1 MSAGTGRVSPARV
14 LAYDTVY
21 ATFEEDAFTE
31 RAFRTKA
38 DQLEIEGRE
47 RAQAQRL
54 AYGAVQRRGTSDVAI
69 ERLAGRS
76 TRLLD
81 PPVLAALRLG
91 LYELLFADATP
102 DHAAVDQAVELVK
115 AAGAGYAAGFANA
128 ILRRAVR
135 ERAQLTADLLG
146 DDSTP
151 ATAAVADS
159 APQWLAEMWW
169 SELGEEAARAVL
181 AACNERAEVAMRV
194 STTVAPPSRRKESDM
209 DACSVGAPRDAMLRK
224 LHEAGVEARVPA
236 AEWPL
241 AAPELLV
248 IEGRTGDAVPTA
260 VAAGE
265 LTPQSRG
272 SAAVVEALDPQ
283 EGEHVLDLCAGPGIK
298 TGQIAERMCDRG
310 EVISVEL
317 DPARAGEVADQ
328 ARRLGLRSVT
338 VIEADAT
345 QPGMAPGFDRVL
357 LDAPCSDLGTLAS
370 RPDAR
375 WRKSPQT
382 IERLVQIQDQMLR
395 NAAAALRPGGTLV
408 YSTCTISRREN
419 EERVAALL
427 AASEAGEAPPLELDD
442 LGSRA
447 PALAA
452 PAEPRCLQLR
462 PDRDST
468 TGFFI
473 ARLRRRA

>member
-1 MSAGTGRVSPARV
+1 MSAAAGGPAGPKSAASRVSPARA
-14 LAYDTVY
+14 LAFATIR
-21 ATFEEDAFTE
+21 ATFEDGAFTE
-31 RAFRTKA
+31 RAFRAEA
-38 DQLEIEGRE
+38 DRLGLGGRD

-69 ERLAGRS
+69 ERLAKRS

-115 AAGAGYAAGFANA
+115 GAGAGHAAGFVNA

-135 ERAQLTADLLG
+135 ERAQLTSALLG

-151 ATAAVADS
+151 AAAAVADS

-169 SELGEEAARAVL
+169 RELGEDAARGTL
-181 AACNERAEVAMRV
+181 AACNRPAEVAMR
-194 STTVAPPSRRKESDM
+194 ANPLRGERE
-209 DACSVGAPRDAMLRK
+209 AMLAR
-224 LHEAGVEARVPA
+224 LTAAGVEARLPEA
-236 AEWPL
+236 GWPL
-241 AAPELLV
+241 AAPEMIV
-248 IEGRTGDAVPTA
+248 IEGRTGEAVPAA

-272 SAAVVEALDPQ
+272 SAAVVEALDPR

-298 TGQIAERMCDRG
+298 TGQIAERMGDRG

-317 DPARAGEVADQ
+317 DPARAGEVAAQ
-328 ARRLGLRSVT
+328 ASRLGLHSVS
-338 VIEADAT
+338 VIEADAREAVLG
-345 QPGMAPGFDRVL
+345 PDFDRVL

-375 WRKSPQT
+375 WRKSPRT
-382 IERLVQIQDQMLR
+382 IARLTEVQDGLLR
-395 NAAAALRPGGTLV
+395 SAAAVLRPGGTLV

-419 EERVAALL
+419 EERIASLL
-427 AASEAGEAPPLELDD
+427 RASEAGEVPALRLDD
-442 LGSRA
+442 LGAEA
-447 PALAA
+447 PALAS

-462 PDRDST
+462 PDRDRT
-468 TGFFI
+468 TGFFV
-473 ARLRRRA
+473 ARLVREEA

>member
-1 MSAGTGRVSPARV
+1 MSAERVSDRISPARA
-14 LAYDTVY
+14 LAYATVR
-21 ATFEEDAFTE
+21 ATFEDGAFTE
-31 RAFRTKA
+31 RAFRAEA
-38 DQLEIEGRE
+38 DRLGLGGRD

-69 ERLAGRS
+69 ERLAGRP

-102 DHAAVDQAVELVK
+102 DHAAVDQSVELVK
-115 AAGAGYAAGFANA
+115 VAGAGHAAGFVNA

-135 ERAQLTADLLG
+135 ERARLAKDLLG

-151 ATAAVADS
+151 AAAAVADS

-169 SELGEEAARAVL
+169 QELGEEAARSTL
-181 AACNERAEVAMRV
+181 AACNARVEVAMRV
-194 STTVAPPSRRKESDM
+194 NP
-209 DACSVGAPRDAMLRK
+209 LRAEREAV
-224 LHEAGVEARVPA
+224 LTRLREAGVEARIPESHWPLAPLEMLAIDGRVGENVPA
-236 AEWPL
+236 A
-241 AAPELLV
+241 
-248 IEGRTGDAVPTA
+248 IE
-260 VAAGE
+260 AGE

-272 SAAVVEALDPQ
+272 SAAVVEVLDPQ

-317 DPARAGEVADQ
+317 DPARAGEVAAQ
-328 ARRLGLRSVT
+328 ARRLGLHSVT

-345 QPGMAPGFDRVL
+345 EPGMAPGFDRVL
-357 LDAPCSDLGTLAS
+357 LDAPCSDLGALAS

-375 WRKSPQT
+375 WRKSPRT
-382 IERLVQIQDQMLR
+382 IERLTETQDDLLR
-395 NAAAALRPGGTLV
+395 SAAAALRPGGTLV

-419 EERVAALL
+419 EDRIAALL
-427 AASEAGEAPPLELDD
+427 RASEAGEVPPLELDD
-442 LGSRA
+442 LG
-447 PALAA
+447 ALNSQLLS

-462 PDRDST
+462 PDRDRT

-473 ARLRRRA
+473 ARITRRV

>member
-1 MSAGTGRVSPARV
+1 MQFDRVSPARS
-14 LAYDTVY
+14 LAFATVRT
-21 ATFEEDAFTE
+21 TFEDGAFTE
-31 RAFRTKA
+31 RVFRAEA
-38 DQLEIEGRE
+38 DRLDLEGRE

-115 AAGAGYAAGFANA
+115 GAGAAHASGLVNA
-128 ILRRAVR
+128 VLRRAVR
-135 ERAQLTADLLG
+135 EREQLTQDLLG

-151 ATAAVADS
+151 AAAAVADS

-169 SELGEEAARAVL
+169 EELGEEAARSTL
-181 AACNERAEVAMRV
+181 AACNARHEVAMRV
-194 STTVAPPSRRKESDM
+194 NPLRSGRET
-209 DACSVGAPRDAMLRK
+209 MLAR
-224 LHEAGVEARVPA
+224 LREAGVEVRLPEAP
-236 AEWPL
+236 WPL
-241 AAPELLV
+241 AAPEMLV
-248 IEGRTGDAVPTA
+248 IEGRTGALVPAAVVT
-260 VAAGE
+260 GE

-272 SAAVVEALDPQ
+272 SAAVVEVLDPQ
-283 EGEHVLDLCAGPGIK
+283 EGDHVLDLCAGPGIK
-298 TGQIAERMCDRG
+298 TGQIAERMGDRG
-310 EVISVEL
+310 EVISVEVE
-317 DPARAGEVADQ
+317 PRRAAETAAQ
-328 ARRLGLRSVT
+328 ASRLGLHSIS

-345 QPGMAPGFDRVL
+345 ESGMAPGFDRVL

-375 WRKSPQT
+375 WRKSPKT
-382 IERLVQIQDQMLR
+382 IARLLEVQDKLLR
-395 NAAAALRPGGTLV
+395 NAAAVLRPGGTLV

-419 EERVAALL
+419 EERIAGLL
-427 AASEAGEAPPLELDD
+427 AAAGSEEGVPPLELDD
-442 LGSRA
+442 LG
-447 PALAA
+447 ALAPGLVA
-452 PAEPRCLQLR
+452 PDEPRCLQLR
-462 PDRDST
+462 PDRDRT

-473 ARLRRRA
+473 ARLIRTDS

>member
-1 MSAGTGRVSPARV
+1 MQFDRVSPARS
-14 LAYDTVY
+14 LAFATIR
-21 ATFEEDAFTE
+21 ATFEEGAFTE
-31 RAFRTKA
+31 RAFRAEA
-38 DQLEIEGRE
+38 DRLDLDGRD

-54 AYGAVQRRGTSDVAI
+54 AYGTVQRRGTSDVAI

-91 LYELLFADATP
+91 LYELIFADATP

-115 AAGAGYAAGFANA
+115 GAGAAHASGLVNA
-128 ILRRAVR
+128 VLRRAAR
-135 ERAQLTADLLG
+135 EREQLTTDLLD

-151 ATAAVADS
+151 AAVADS

-169 SELGEEAARAVL
+169 RELGEEAARSTL
-181 AACNERAEVAMRV
+181 AACNERVEVAMRV
-194 STTVAPPSRRKESDM
+194 NPLRGE
-209 DACSVGAPRDAMLRK
+209 RDQVLGRLR
-224 LHEAGVEARVPA
+224 EAGVEALLPEA
-236 AEWPL
+236 PWPL
-241 AAPELLV
+241 AAPETIV
-248 IEGRTGDAVPTA
+248 IDGRTGDAVPEA
-260 VAAGE
+260 VEAGE

-272 SAAVVEALDPQ
+272 SAAVVEVFDPQ

-298 TGQIAERMCDRG
+298 TGQIGERMGDRG

-317 DPARAGEVADQ
+317 DPKRAAEIAAQ
-328 ARRLGLRSVT
+328 ASRLGLHCVT

-345 QPGMAPGFDRVL
+345 ESGMAPGFDRVL

-375 WRKSPQT
+375 WRKSPKT
-382 IERLVQIQDQMLR
+382 IERLLEVQDRLLR
-395 NAAAALRPGGTLV
+395 RAAAVLRPGGTLV

-419 EERVAALL
+419 EERIAALL
-427 AASEAGEAPPLELDD
+427 AASQAGDVPPLELDD
-442 LGSRA
+442 LGA
-447 PALAA
+447 QTPELAA

-462 PDRDST
+462 PDRDRT
-468 TGFFI
+468 TGFFV
-473 ARLRRRA
+473 ARLIRTDS